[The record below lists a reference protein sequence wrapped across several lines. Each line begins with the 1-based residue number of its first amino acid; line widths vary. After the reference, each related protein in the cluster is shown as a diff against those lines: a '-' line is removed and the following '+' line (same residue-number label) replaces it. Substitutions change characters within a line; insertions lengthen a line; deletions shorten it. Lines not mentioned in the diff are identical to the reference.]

1 MKSTFIKLISERIYS
16 LFVVNSAAAGIQQ
29 NNGVYLTKYIP
40 VSPMLIENMI
50 AAQGSI
56 GCYQQ
61 GMNTEYIK
69 WICFDFD
76 CKDKSSPK
84 VKELDGGI
92 VKSLTDVLD
101 ALEISYLKEFS
112 GRRGIHIWIIF
123 DCIIKKRT
131 GYIIE
136 QELLRRA
143 QIREDPE
150 NEWGL
155 DLFPATDSGRGNKV
169 GKQVKFPLS
178 SHKNGGMS
186 YFFCNDFEY
195 IDNTGTEV
203 FFQSQLDILSAYS
216 KNEVFKVLKSLGLD
230 DCYQK
235 ESYLKYKKYRLFG
248 CVDISTEKVIEILSE
263 TKVYDNIFER
273 MRNGLSMQEDWVVLM
288 GTLSRCD
295 EKSKLLHAILEEF
308 PNYDIRI
315 TNKNLN
321 KLKDRYYPATF
332 GYLYHIYNLNMEEW
346 LNPESTGLAY
356 LIERLGLS
364 DELSEEYSTINEHT
378 TLLDIYDTTNKERE
392 YLQYND
398 ESIDVY
404 TWNKLCSMKKYDIEL
419 LQKRADQACK
429 SGNYN
434 DEPGH
439 IEIYKR
445 FESDEKKRSLVSLSA
460 DDRVLTTFLAIKLYS
475 LYEERWKSYS
485 YRPMITSSRDIF
497 FSWYSAWG
505 NYISKIRTFIE
516 VPFFSDYEVMY
527 IDLKGF
533 YDHIDFLTVFKTLTS
548 TNSVEFNNILNYL
561 LGFNDKIMSSINF
574 GNRIGVPQG
583 PAYAR
588 IISEMFLSKVI
599 DIATIDMKEHIYVY
613 RYVDDIVVIS
623 QPGYDSKKVFNHLCR
638 ILNEYGL
645 PVNTEKSD
653 CFGSIGELTNIQRDI
668 LLHTESYNYDLRIG
682 DKDHILLASERDAN
696 VNHYLNDRDFEI
708 KSLGYVF
715 SDSTLSEAKERCFDL
730 YRSKI
735 ISSEIG
741 RGINF
746 RRFYEYVLTHDEY
759 ILTILNEGLLSQI
772 PVNSVNFSNF
782 LCTLYLVTQSEKMS
796 PRLFGRI
803 QKEFLSSLDATEV
816 GETDYSVVK
825 ALLMIKWEDN
835 HYE

>member
-1 MKSTFIKLISERIYS
+1 MNSTFIKQISERIYS
-16 LFVVNSAAAGIQQ
+16 MLVVNTAAAGIQQ
-29 NNGVYLTKYIP
+29 KNGAYLTRYIP

-50 AAQGSI
+50 SSRGSM

-61 GMNTEYIK
+61 GMNTGYIK

-84 VKELDGGI
+84 VKALDGGI
-92 VKSLTDVLD
+92 VRSLTDVLD
-101 ALEISYLKEFS
+101 SLGISYLKEFS
-112 GRRGIHIWIIF
+112 GRRGIHIWVIF

-136 QELLRRA
+136 QEILRLA
-143 QIREDPE
+143 QIRENPE

-155 DLFPATDSGRGNKV
+155 DLFPATDSSRGNKV

-186 YFFCNDFEY
+186 YFFCGDFEY
-195 IDNTGTEV
+195 CDNIGTEE

-216 KNEVFKVLKSLGLD
+216 KNEVMKVLKSLGLE

-235 ESYLKYKKYRLFG
+235 ELNLKYRRYRLFG
-248 CVDISTEKVIEILSE
+248 CIDVSAEKVIEILSE
-263 TKVYDNIFER
+263 TKVYNRIFER

-295 EKSKLLHAILEEF
+295 EKSRLLRAILEEF

-315 TNKNLN
+315 TNNNLN
-321 KLKDRYYPATF
+321 KLKDKYYPATF
-332 GYLYHIYNLNMEEW
+332 DYLYHIYDLDMEEGVD
-346 LNPESTGLAY
+346 PGSTGLAY

-364 DELSEEYSTINEHT
+364 SQLVEEYSAINERT
-378 TLLDIYDTTNKERE
+378 TLLDIYDTIKKECD

-404 TWNKLCSMKKYDIEL
+404 TWNKLCSMKTYDIEL
-419 LQKRADQACK
+419 LQDRADRACEFG
-429 SGNYN
+429 SCN
-434 DEPGH
+434 DELGH
-439 IEIYKR
+439 IEIHNR
-445 FESDEKKRSLVSLSA
+445 FESDEKKRRLVSLSA
-460 DDRVLTTFLAIKLYS
+460 DDRVVSTFLAIKLYS

-497 FSWYSAWG
+497 FSWYTAWG
-505 NYISKIRTFIE
+505 KYISKIRTFIE
-516 VPFFSDYEVMY
+516 VPFFNDFEIMY
-527 IDLKGF
+527 IDLKGI

-548 TNSVEFNNILNYL
+548 NRSVEFNNILHYL
-561 LGFNDKIMSSINF
+561 LEYNDKVMSNLNF

-599 DIATIDMKEHIYVY
+599 DIATIDMKEYIYVY
-613 RYVDDIVVIS
+613 RYVDDIVVIC
-623 QPGYDSKKVFNHLCR
+623 QPGYDSKKVFNHLCQ

-653 CFGSIGELTNIQRDI
+653 CYGAVGDLTRIQRDT

-682 DKDHILLASERDAN
+682 SKDNILLAFERDAK

-715 SDSTLSEAKERCFDL
+715 SDSTLAEAKESCFNL
-730 YRSKI
+730 YRSSI
-735 ISSEIG
+735 IGSEIG

-746 RRFYEYVLTHDEY
+746 RRFYEYVLTHDDY
-759 ILTILNEGLLSQI
+759 ISTILNEGLLSQI

-782 LCTLYLVTQSEKMS
+782 LCTLYLVTQRKEVSS
-796 PRLFGRI
+796 SLFERI
-803 QKEFLSSLDATEV
+803 QKEYLYSLDSTEV
-816 GETDYSVVK
+816 GKTNYSVVE